1 MKPMRLKQNVADTY
15 VKQYLLKHTNCSEN
29 VCIITDVNDYRVSY
43 YLLDWMVYQ
52 DHVYKRLTPLKN
64 HEYFQ
69 ILKQVLYQKGYD
81 VVRINHL
88 IRDDLRYEVYF
99 RVYERGSGRSR
110 RKK

>member
-1 MKPMRLKQNVADTY
+1 MKPMRLKQSKADIY
-15 VKQYLLKHTNCSEN
+15 VKHFLLQHTNCSEN
-29 VCIITDVNDYRVSY
+29 VCIITNINDYRIRY

-64 HEYFQ
+64 SEYFQ
-69 ILKQVLYQKGYD
+69 ILKQCLYQKGYD
-81 VVRINHL
+81 VVYIKPL

-99 RVYERGSGRSR
+99 RVYERGNGRSR